1 MATACREKAER
12 IAPNAAFVGPA
23 DMRAFTSLIGLEDR
37 VSPEVALQGSSYG
50 IVPIATG
57 CLGSCAYCI
66 TKLARGGLR
75 SRPVEKVVGS
85 VRTLV
90 SRGPREIQLTA
101 QDTASYGSDIG
112 RNLHGLVGEICAID
126 ADFRLRIG
134 MMNPRTALPMTDAL
148 GRMYQHPKVFKFL
161 HLPVQS
167 GSDRLLESMDRGYTV
182 ADFEDIVN
190 AIRKVVPGMSL
201 STDLIVGYPGE
212 TSEDHE
218 LNLKVIASTRP
229 DIVNV
234 TKFSPRPRTKALDQG
249 PAVVG
254 WKAKD
259 RSREISEIRFKV
271 ALENNRA
278 WVGREARAL
287 ATERGKGKSTILRTD
302 EYKQV
307 VVPEVLTLGKYFD
320 VRIRRATATYLVG
333 SRTGIR

>member
-1 MATACREKAER
+1 ER
-12 IAPNAAFVGPA
+12 VAPKAAFVGPA
-23 DMRAFTSLIGLEDR
+23 DMRSFMGLVGLGDC
-37 VSPEVALQGSSYG
+37 VSPEVALQGPSYG

-57 CLGSCAYCI
+57 CRGNCAYCI
-66 TKLARGGLR
+66 TKLARGELR
-75 SRPVEKVVGS
+75 SRPPAKIVES

-101 QDTASYGSDIG
+101 QDTASYGADVGGDLPSLVRDI
-112 RNLHGLVGEICAID
+112 CSID

-134 MMNPRTALPMTDAL
+134 MMNPKTALPLVDAL
-148 GRMYQHPKVFKFL
+148 GRMYQDPKVFKFL

-167 GSDRLLESMDRGYTV
+167 GSDRILESMDRGYTA

-190 AIRKVVPGMSL
+190 AIRKDVPDMTL

-218 LNLKVIASTRP
+218 LNLRLIASTRP

-259 RSREISEIRFKV
+259 RSREITVLRFKV
-271 ALENNRA
+271 ALENNKA
-278 WVGREARAL
+278 QIGKEFRAL
-287 ATERGKGKSTILRTD
+287 ATERGKRESTILRTD
-302 EYKQV
+302 EYRQI
-307 VVPEVLTLGKYFD
+307 VVPEALELGKYFD
-320 VRIRRATATYLVG
+320 VRVRRATATYLVG
-333 SRTGIR
+333 SRMEAR